1 MRTIAGVVVTARG
14 DLPSGCRPDQI
25 ASSIRDFFAA
35 VNKGRPA
42 TRFFAREGGSD
53 DLKVDA
59 ADGMFSFRWYSA
71 AGRGGRIVTA
81 YTHGALLAFSARRHG
96 QGERLRLLVL
106 DVHREQPFAVGAL
119 YVVARTAGETVPAG
133 ERLYA
138 HGKAGFNCPG
148 RSIFVWSMT
157 GGMPSRGAG
166 APTALSSSAPPTP
179 TR

>member
-1 MRTIAGVVVTARG
+1 MKRLGLARG
-14 DLPSGCRPDQI
+14 ARLPRLLFLALALA
-25 ASSIRDFFAA
+25 ASLALIGYRA
-35 VNKGRPA
+35 
-42 TRFFAREGGSD
+42 
-53 DLKVDA
+53 L
-59 ADGMFSFRWYSA
+59 FSFRWYSA

-81 YTHGALLAFSARRHG
+81 YTHGALLAFFARRHG

-119 YVVARTAGETVPAG
+119 YVVARTADDTVPAG
-133 ERLYA
+133 ERLFA

-157 GGMPSRGAG
+157 GGMPARGAG